1 METLGKG
8 WKLMIEQIYNCSW
21 IINDFFSNSL
31 LFIIYFIILP
41 QSRSKLNYVFSFTI
55 SSFFTWYDFS
65 DLKYTD
71 LGAIFIILLSILL
84 IKSQNDLG
92 IRLIMWNISLF
103 LATFSQG
110 FSSILIMK
118 VIPPMIN
125 PKTAT
130 ISIILFGLLTFLTYL
145 FSFLILEILN
155 LLNMR
160 YDLKSF
166 LYDHF
171 IKKVILSS
179 LIILNV
185 FCQALDL
192 LTRYLH
198 IEKSYLVMT
207 VIIISITVVLT
218 TIGIIMLVSSH
229 IKEIK
234 TELQIEQMNERNDY
248 INELEKNN
256 DELRK
261 FKHDYKNLLLSLS
274 ASINDNDDDNLKN
287 SIGKLLN
294 YRQINLTDND
304 NRANLYKLKDKLV
317 KGILITKLMQA
328 KNKHI
333 KTNFEIDYN
342 ATIPSNSSVDTTR
355 ILGILLDNAIDAC
368 METDNPELDFAMVSF
383 DKYIELIVKNNV
395 KSNSSINTNDIYKS
409 GYSTKK
415 NHPGLGLAS
424 VREIVDSNSKFMIQV
439 QNKDGYYLTIL
450 TISKGK

>member
-1 METLGKG
+1 
-8 WKLMIEQIYNCSW
+8 
-21 IINDFFSNSL
+21 
-31 LFIIYFIILP
+31 
-41 QSRSKLNYVFSFTI
+41 
-55 SSFFTWYDFS
+55 
-65 DLKYTD
+65 
-71 LGAIFIILLSILL
+71 
-84 IKSQNDLG
+84 
-92 IRLIMWNISLF
+92 
-103 LATFSQG
+103 
-110 FSSILIMK
+110 
-118 VIPPMIN
+118 
-125 PKTAT
+125 
-130 ISIILFGLLTFLTYL
+130 
-145 FSFLILEILN
+145 
-155 LLNMR
+155 
-160 YDLKSF
+160 
-166 LYDHF
+166 
-171 IKKVILSS
+171 
-179 LIILNV
+179 
-185 FCQALDL
+185 
-192 LTRYLH
+192 
-198 IEKSYLVMT
+198 
-207 VIIISITVVLT
+207 
-218 TIGIIMLVSSH
+218 
-229 IKEIK
+229 
-234 TELQIEQMNERNDY
+234 MNERNDY

>member
-342 ATIPSNSSVDTTR
+342 ATIPSNSSVDTT
-355 ILGILLDNAIDAC
+355 
-368 METDNPELDFAMVSF
+368 
-383 DKYIELIVKNNV
+383 
-395 KSNSSINTNDIYKS
+395 
-409 GYSTKK
+409 
-415 NHPGLGLAS
+415 
-424 VREIVDSNSKFMIQV
+424 
-439 QNKDGYYLTIL
+439 
-450 TISKGK
+450 